1 MVVFLAISSLKPMSE
16 TFLADTGNVSLLTK
30 LYSKVASVMKKM
42 VLPDRLKKRG
52 SKIDFQDTPNIISL

>member
-16 TFLADTGNVSLLTK
+16 TFWADTGNVSLLTK